1 MEVTESERI
10 DTHAGPLAIVAFST
24 AVPTV
29 IQRGMLGAP
38 TQHAPSRWVI
48 MVWTGVPS
56 REYSVKEPEKGHDN
70 ESDQGQVSYD
80 DDGYVHREEE
90 ELMEKGRIFID
101 QG

>member
-1 MEVTESERI
+1 
-10 DTHAGPLAIVAFST
+10 
-24 AVPTV
+24 
-29 IQRGMLGAP
+29 
-38 TQHAPSRWVI
+38 

-56 REYSVKEPEKGHDN
+56 REYSVKDPKKGHDN

-90 ELMEKGRIFID
+90 ELMEEGRIFID

>member
-1 MEVTESERI
+1 
-10 DTHAGPLAIVAFST
+10 
-24 AVPTV
+24 
-29 IQRGMLGAP
+29 MLGASA
-38 TQHAPSRWVI
+38 QHAPAQWGI

-56 REYSVKEPEKGHDN
+56 REYLVKDTEKGHDN

>member
-10 DTHAGPLAIVAFST
+10 GAHAGPLTIVAFSA
-24 AVPTV
+24 AVPTL

-48 MVWTGVPS
+48 MVWTRVPS
-56 REYSVKEPEKGHDN
+56 REYSVKEPEKGHNN

-90 ELMEKGRIFID
+90 ELTEKGRIFID

>member
-1 MEVTESERI
+1 
-10 DTHAGPLAIVAFST
+10 
-24 AVPTV
+24 
-29 IQRGMLGAP
+29 MLGASA
-38 TQHAPSRWVI
+38 QHAPAQWVI

-56 REYSVKEPEKGHDN
+56 REYLVKEPEKVHDN

-90 ELMEKGRIFID
+90 ELMEEGRILID